1 MKKRLY
7 SVLALCG
14 LLLLCGCG
22 QQQQDA
28 DTRMPQPDFPLTEEV
43 VLNAMPGWEIS
54 DTLEHDVDGV
64 VTYMLRREGAESNL
78 NGIIVN
84 RYDLPELGRT
94 LTIRKLESNT
104 PGAEHPADPQWS
116 DYEDIFTLMETL
128 YGGFTDRGV
137 LYAAVS
143 STELPETA
151 GVLWAGKVE
160 GGAYLE
166 VSSRGPMMPSRLDD
180 PIGNTV
186 TFRLYESET
195 AYLAYEAAAKQAS

>member
-1 MKKRLY
+1 
-7 SVLALCG
+7 
-14 LLLLCGCG
+14 
-22 QQQQDA
+22 
-28 DTRMPQPDFPLTEEV
+28 
-43 VLNAMPGWEIS
+43 
-54 DTLEHDVDGV
+54 
-64 VTYMLRREGAESNL
+64 
-78 NGIIVN
+78 
-84 RYDLPELGRT
+84 
-94 LTIRKLESNT
+94 
-104 PGAEHPADPQWS
+104 
-116 DYEDIFTLMETL
+116 METL

-166 VSSRGPMMPSRLDD
+166 VSSRGPMTPSRLDD

-195 AYLAYEAAAKQAS
+195 AYQAYEAAAKQAS